1 MLYCVCVCAR
11 KWVKEKEKERKK
23 RERERGEE
31 EEEFFW
37 FVFIWEAG
45 KTKRESRRR
54 EKKIK
59 LSCRHRSQKNLKN
72 SSFPL
77 EKGFNR
83 YVVHHA
89 RALHPNLATDHDE
102 KTNREHFFLV
112 RSRVRLKSK
121 KLFHYV

>member
-1 MLYCVCVCAR
+1 MSKGKR
-11 KWVKEKEKERKK
+11 EREK
-23 RERERGEE
+23 REREREVKRSSFE
-31 EEEFFW
+31 RPERQ
-37 FVFIWEAG
+37 
-45 KTKRESRRR
+45 KRESPGQP
-54 EKKIK
+54 KKIK
-59 LSCRHRSQKNLKN
+59 LSVATQPKKPQN

-112 RSRVRLKSK
+112 RSRVSLKSK